1 MISFG
6 SPYFLLLLL
15 TLIVPAWRIIRPRSY
30 GEIIF
35 GSVLCL
41 PQTKLTWRIL
51 LSRILPILYLLS
63 LALVVVAL
71 ARPQSILS
79 TTQVSVDAIAIEMV
93 LDTSGSMETIDTD
106 STSRL
111 DIAKES
117 FITFVEK
124 RENDLIGLITF
135 SGYATTKAPL
145 TTNHDILL
153 QLIETVATPN
163 SISSLSGNINKQET
177 LTAIGDAI
185 TTACARLKTTEPIS
199 KIIILVTDGISNAGI
214 IEPLKS
220 AHIAKKLNIK
230 IYPINIGSRIQ
241 SSSGNLPEHSI
252 IENQQTA
259 LLNEIADITGGKMFS
274 TIKQGELKN
283 VLAEIDTLEKTEIE
297 TSHQSEITNFSSIF
311 IITALLLIITSAT
324 INISIT
330 RRLI

>member
-6 SPYFLLLLL
+6 SPYYLLLLF
-15 TLIVPAWRIIRPRSY
+15 TLIVPAWRIIRARSS

-41 PQTKLTWRIL
+41 PQTKLTWRIM
-51 LSRILPILYLLS
+51 LSRILPILYVLA
-63 LALVVVAL
+63 LALVVIAL
-71 ARPQSILS
+71 AKPQSTVS
-79 TTQVSVDAIAIEMV
+79 TTQASADAIAIEMV
-93 LDTSGSMETIDTD
+93 LDTSGSMETIDIGN
-106 STSRL
+106 TSRL
-111 DIAKES
+111 EIAKKS
-117 FITFVEK
+117 FITFIEK

-153 QLIETVATPN
+153 QLIDRVATPN
-163 SISSLSGNINKQET
+163 PKNSFSGNINKQET

-185 TTACARLKTTEPIS
+185 TTACARLKTAEPIS

-214 IEPLKS
+214 VEPLKS

-230 IYPINIGSRIQ
+230 IYPINIGNNSE
-241 SSSGNLPEHSI
+241 SL
-252 IENQQTA
+252 NQQTA
-259 LLNEIADITGGKMFS
+259 LLKEIADITDGKTFS
-274 TIKQGELKN
+274 TINQNELTN

-297 TSHQSEITNFSSIF
+297 TTHLSETADFSSIF
-311 IITALLLIITSAT
+311 IIIALLLVITSAT

>member
-1 MISFG
+1 MINFG

-15 TLIVPAWRIIRPRSY
+15 TLIVPAWRIIRPRSS

-41 PQTKLTWRIL
+41 PKTKLTWRIL
-51 LSRILPILYLLS
+51 LSRILPILYVLA
-63 LALVVVAL
+63 LALVIIAL
-71 ARPQSILS
+71 ARPQSTLS
-79 TTQVSVDAIAIEMV
+79 STQVSVDAIAIEMV
-93 LDTSGSMETIDTD
+93 LDTSGSMETIDTGNR
-106 STSRL
+106 SRL

-153 QLIETVATPN
+153 QLIDSVKAPN
-163 SISSLSGNINKQET
+163 HKNNFSSNINKQET
-177 LTAIGDAI
+177 LTAMGDAI
-185 TTACARLKTTEPIS
+185 TTACARLKTAEPIS

-220 AHIAKKLNIK
+220 ARIAKKLNIK
-230 IYPINIGSRIQ
+230 IYPINIGNHAQ

-252 IENQQTA
+252 IANQQTV
-259 LLNEIADITGGKMFS
+259 LLHKIANITGGKTFS
-274 TIKQGELKN
+274 TINQDELTN
-283 VLAEIDTLEKTEIE
+283 VLAEIDALEKTKIATTHLSE
-297 TSHQSEITNFSSIF
+297 TTDFSSIF
-311 IITALLLIITSAT
+311 IIIALLLIITSAT
-324 INISIT
+324 INITIT